1 MNTHA
6 VARLSDLCDQ
16 RGACIRCILYTA
28 VVMYTS
34 TSPPLPTLSDV
45 YVYVLYTYTKICPHV
60 CTMYA
65 FYTAEIHQKQG
76 IFLMYATEN
85 DVYIKLLY
93 ARVYVER
100 QHRGS
105 YRGSVSRLVLGL
117 VSKLHGGYIEASRL
131 VAILVAMSHPI
142 IPLGCTLARCPRG
155 ASRQGAGG
163 ARAPQRGATQ
173 DPGKH
178 GVSMFSIGR

>member
-1 MNTHA
+1 
-6 VARLSDLCDQ
+6 
-16 RGACIRCILYTA
+16 
-28 VVMYTS
+28 MYTS
-34 TSPPLPTLSDV
+34 TAPPLPVSSDV
-45 YVYVLYTYTKICPHV
+45 YVYVLYTYTKIWDHA

-65 FYTAEIHQKQG
+65 FYTAKIHQKQG

-93 ARVYVER
+93 ARVYVAR

-131 VAILVAMSHPI
+131 VAILVARSHPI

-155 ASRQGAGG
+155 RQGVHGRPSG
-163 ARAPQRGATQ
+163 AQRWTQ
-173 DPGKH
+173 E
-178 GVSMFSIGR
+178 STE

>member
-1 MNTHA
+1 M
-6 VARLSDLCDQ
+6 RLASRLVGRSQ

-45 YVYVLYTYTKICPHV
+45 YVYVLYTYTKICAHV

-155 ASRQGAGG
+155 ARAQGAHGRPSG
-163 ARAPQRGATQ
+163 AQRRTQ
-173 DPGKH
+173 E
-178 GVSMFSIGR
+178 STE